1 MWVAGGGMRSR
12 ARVRASASAICLAAV
27 AVAAGGCTVPGQPPG
42 GGRPTTTTTVPSTA
56 TTEAPPTSTVPTTAT
71 TEAPSTTTTAPP
83 STTTVPAPPDGVITR
98 VTDGDTSAFYPAVSD
113 DGRYVAY
120 YSRASNLVP
129 EDTNGVGDIF
139 MWDRETDTTTRITD
153 GNDWSRMPDISAD
166 GRYVTFDSRASNLV
180 PGDTNGFYD
189 VFVWDRDTGTT
200 IRITDGNDDSEGPV
214 ISADGKT
221 IAFTSRAS
229 NLAPEDVNYFDRDVF
244 VWNAAA
250 GTTTRITD
258 SVWYLQEDSFAGDI
272 STDGR
277 YVTFTSHSSILVPND
292 TNEREDVFLWDSVT
306 GTITRVSEDQAQN
319 PSVSADGR
327 FVVYDA
333 QWGGT
338 QVFLW
343 DATTGQTTHITESF
357 AGGSNQ
363 GGISADGRYITLQ
376 SWAPNLVPDDTNGVG
391 DVFVW
396 DHLTGKMTR
405 ITDGDGNSWNPT
417 IAADGGSIAFDSEAG
432 NLVPDDGNGV
442 GDVFV
447 WERPG

>member
-1 MWVAGGGMRSR
+1 
-12 ARVRASASAICLAAV
+12 
-27 AVAAGGCTVPGQPPG
+27 
-42 GGRPTTTTTVPSTA
+42 
-56 TTEAPPTSTVPTTAT
+56 
-71 TEAPSTTTTAPP
+71 
-83 STTTVPAPPDGVITR
+83 VPAPPDGAITR
-98 VTDGDTSAFYPAVSD
+98 VTDGDTSAFYPAVSG

-120 YSRASNLVP
+120 YSRASSLVP
-129 EDTNGVGDIF
+129 DDTNGVGDIF
-139 MWDRETDTTTRITD
+139 VWDRETDTTIRITD
-153 GNDWSRMPDISAD
+153 GDDWSRMPDISAD

-189 VFVWDRDTGTT
+189 VFVWDRNTGATT
-200 IRITDGNDDSEGPV
+200 RITDGNDDSEVPV

-229 NLAPEDVNYFDRDVF
+229 NLAPEDANYFERDVF
-244 VWNAAA
+244 VWDAAA

-258 SVWYLQEDSFAGDI
+258 SASYLQEDSFAGDI

-292 TNEREDVFLWDSVT
+292 TNEREDVFLWNSIT

-357 AGGSNQ
+357 EGGSNQ
-363 GGISADGRYITLQ
+363 GEISADGRYITLQ
-376 SWAPNLVPDDTNGVG
+376 SWAPNLVPDDRNGVG
-391 DVFVW
+391 DIFVW
-396 DHLTGKMTR
+396 DRVTETMTR
-405 ITDGDGNSWNPT
+405 ITDGDGDSGNPA
-417 IAADGGSIAFDSEAG
+417 ISADGRSIAFDSDAG
-432 NLVPDDGNGV
+432 DLVTDDSNAV
-442 GDVFV
+442 GDIFL
-447 WERPG
+447 WDSAG